1 MSVLRI
7 AVTGITGRLG
17 SRVAA
22 LAAEDPELELAGGI
36 VRELPHQPYEPS
48 LRLALKASELMGE
61 ADVLVDFTRP
71 EATLEYLS
79 DAAGAG
85 KSAVVGTTGFD
96 SADFKSIERYAEKIP
111 IVLESNFSLGIAA
124 LKTALTAGFQNCGEA
139 FECRI
144 LETHRRGKKD
154 APSGTA
160 KDLAETLM
168 PVLGEKP
175 EIVSYRL
182 GEIPGEHLIT
192 LTHQHEQIEI
202 THRVYSR
209 DVFALGALRAAKWV
223 AGQKPGLYRFTD
235 VLGKK

>member
-1 MSVLRI
+1 MSALRI

-22 LAAEDPELELAGGI
+22 LAVEDPEFDFVGGI
-36 VRELPHQPYEPS
+36 VRELPHQPFEPS
-48 LRLALKASELMGE
+48 VRLALKASELMGE

-71 EATLEYLS
+71 EASLEYLS
-79 DAAGAG
+79 DAAGAL
-85 KSAVVGTTGFD
+85 KAAVVGTTGFD
-96 SADFKSIERYAEKIP
+96 EADLKAIERYAEKIP

-124 LKTALTAGFQNCGEA
+124 LKTALSAGFKNCGEA

-168 PVLGEKP
+168 PVLGERP
-175 EIVSYRL
+175 EIISYRM
-182 GEIPGEHLIT
+182 GEVPGEHVIT

-209 DVFALGALRAAKWV
+209 DIFALGALRAAKWV
-223 AGQKPGLYRFTD
+223 AGRKPGLYRFKD
-235 VLGKK
+235 VLAR